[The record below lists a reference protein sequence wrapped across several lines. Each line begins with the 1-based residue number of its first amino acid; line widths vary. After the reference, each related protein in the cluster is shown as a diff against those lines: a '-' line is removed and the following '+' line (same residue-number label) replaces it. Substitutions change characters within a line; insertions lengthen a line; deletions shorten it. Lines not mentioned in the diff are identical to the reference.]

1 MSTHLPEIATNIS
14 PLFFAMIG
22 FVRTKLD
29 SHTKATLFIHVY
41 PGSGKNLYPRIII
54 YCELESTLSVLQSAL
69 LFLFLKFPDS
79 IN

>member
-29 SHTKATLFIHVY
+29 AHTKATIFIHVY
-41 PGSGKNLYPRIII
+41 LGSGKNLYPRII
-54 YCELESTLSVLQSAL
+54 V
-69 LFLFLKFPDS
+69 
-79 IN
+79 